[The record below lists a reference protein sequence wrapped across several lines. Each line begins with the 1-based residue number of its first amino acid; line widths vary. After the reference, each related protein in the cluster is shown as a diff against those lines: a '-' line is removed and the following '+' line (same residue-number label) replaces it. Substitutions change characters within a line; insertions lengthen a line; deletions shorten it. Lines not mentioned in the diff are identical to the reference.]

1 MEIKNIKKNVNM
13 KLGNFFI
20 ENNHIKTKP
29 KETEL
34 LNLFSTYLTQSEK
47 PFLLK
52 YTDIKNPINEST
64 EIPKIK
70 KKGKQIVTFYS
81 NKNTPH
87 YISSVNSSN
96 SNSSS
101 ISNSNTSSYR
111 NSKSESNI
119 SQNKKEEIN
128 TMKRNLKNKK
138 YTIREIKNFQIQ
150 EISDPYLDMNLEF
163 YLPVMNFDEISKV
176 ITHRRFNSQKFHE
189 IKSNFLISKGME
201 NDKITMKKIQNA
213 FKEERSPE
221 EIEESYDNFYDEDI
235 KIKKLR
241 KIVLDFLQAKDNRLN
256 QVQIEKNIFFFLF
269 ENRVNFIYDSYK
281 VPNIKNHFI
290 DLSNKLLKIN
300 NYPNIIDNGIR
311 EYLNIRK
318 FTIQRNED
326 IKFNKT
332 LNYETNIKIKKKVNK
347 KDDIYEKDNF
357 LRFQEEEDNNTKIY
371 ELDSFFIHKYT
382 RYPMVHITGPKIRN
396 LIYNAKITRVQLEEE
411 ELENLKDKITFR
423 EK

>member
-1 MEIKNIKKNVNM
+1 MII
-13 KLGNFFI
+13 FI
-20 ENNHIKTKP
+20 
-29 KETEL
+29 
-34 LNLFSTYLTQSEK
+34 
-47 PFLLK
+47 
-52 YTDIKNPINEST
+52 
-64 EIPKIK
+64 
-70 KKGKQIVTFYS
+70 
-81 NKNTPH
+81 
-87 YISSVNSSN
+87 
-96 SNSSS
+96 
-101 ISNSNTSSYR
+101 
-111 NSKSESNI
+111 
-119 SQNKKEEIN
+119 
-128 TMKRNLKNKK
+128 
-138 YTIREIKNFQIQ
+138 
-150 EISDPYLDMNLEF
+150 
-163 YLPVMNFDEISKV
+163 
-176 ITHRRFNSQKFHE
+176 
-189 IKSNFLISKGME
+189 
-201 NDKITMKKIQNA
+201 
-213 FKEERSPE
+213 
-221 EIEESYDNFYDEDI
+221 
-235 KIKKLR
+235 KLR

-256 QVQIEKNIFFFLF
+256 QVQIEKNVFFLLF
-269 ENRVNFIYDSYK
+269 ENRVNFIFDSYK

-382 RYPMVHITGPKIRN
+382 RYGGVHLTEHKIKYI
-396 LIYNAKITRVQLEEE
+396 IYYAKNKRVQLEEE